1 MALMI
6 NGPAGRGTVPIEF
19 WVDVISVEDGNMHF
33 VQKVGIYRLPQNGYT
48 ASFPIAAEPW
58 GMDVLLR
65 KNKDFIWVPEIGLVN
80 VHATVLLYL
89 SIYKTRTENRSVARG
104 FVEEKARSEQ
114 KSYKGV
120 LRGEYHRVNL
130 ADVLNR
136 SFFYSPN
143 LEAVSRQFQIN
154 KLIYTKQI
162 WAIDIES
169 MDGEA
174 AAHIVL
180 DSNFKIKKAKRTK

>member
-1 MALMI
+1 MLTASVVVSIQQSVLAEEASTTNSLMVTPSQTAPMALMI

-19 WVDVISVEDGNMHF
+19 WVDVISVEEGNMHF

-65 KNKDFIWVPEIGLVN
+65 KIKDFIWVPEIGLVN

-130 ADVLNR
+130 ADVR
-136 SFFYSPN
+136 RVF
-143 LEAVSRQFQIN
+143 
-154 KLIYTKQI
+154 
-162 WAIDIES
+162 ES
-169 MDGEA
+169 MTLWAD
-174 AAHIVL
+174 
-180 DSNFKIKKAKRTK
+180 